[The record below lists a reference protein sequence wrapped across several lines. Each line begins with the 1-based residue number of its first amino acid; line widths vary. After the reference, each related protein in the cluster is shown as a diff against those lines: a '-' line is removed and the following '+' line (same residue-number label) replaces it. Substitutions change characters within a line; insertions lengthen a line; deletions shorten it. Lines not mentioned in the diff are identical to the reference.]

1 MEYFFTLASSIH
13 HHRADVCVLGSDGGG
28 VGVRGV
34 GGGGSSDGSDGGG
47 VGGVGG
53 SDSGGVGGS
62 IKVQK
67 WTLTPWSVGAVK
79 CKNVLHHLSNI
90 TKAVLRFQTGLS

>member
-13 HHRADVCVLGSDGGG
+13 HHRADVCVL
-28 VGVRGV
+28 
-34 GGGGSSDGSDGGG
+34 GSDGGG